1 MPPCGVETAVG
12 MGQMIFREDNMIA
25 RLLKPEESWR
35 WNQVMAA
42 AFEWD
47 FDLEKAR
54 AEAAREKTEEE
65 LREQARNRCFGA
77 LSDDGK
83 ILYGC
88 VNSREYTCRFDG
100 GAYKL
105 GGIGGVSTLPPYRH
119 NGAIRASLS
128 ASLRDMY
135 ENGFTFSYLYPFSTQ
150 YYRKFGYEAAAEA
163 REWTLQLSALS
174 PKDVGG
180 TIEQIFPGGDFSP
193 LLEIHKACFADC
205 NMSVVRD
212 RYDAD
217 LEKAN
222 LMNEQRYVYVWR
234 NNAGVPRGL
243 MITHK
248 KETPEGTIL
257 DCSHNFGAGN
267 GNDFLF
273 CDMEALSALL
283 FFAKSAFSSDYDK
296 IRFMT
301 RREADLSVLIG
312 DNNESTCRMF
322 WNGML
327 RVVNVRRVLENCNCR
342 GTGCVRIAV
351 KDTIL
356 PENCGTWKLTFAPGQ
371 VNFVEKTEE
380 QPDVSLTINAF
391 SALICGARDVHSLAW
406 IPDAVVH
413 NAAAPFAG
421 LFYAK
426 PCFMLDLF

>member
-1 MPPCGVETAVG
+1 

-54 AEAAREKTEEE
+54 AEAVREKTEEE

-150 YYRKFGYEAAAEA
+150 YYRKFGYEVGAEA
-163 REWTLQLSALS
+163 RRWVMPLADIR

-180 TIEQIFPGGDFSP
+180 TIEQIFPGDDFSP
-193 LLEIHKACFADC
+193 LLEVYDACFADC
-205 NMSVVRD
+205 NMSAVRD
-212 RYDAD
+212 RYDAG
-217 LEKAN
+217 LEKAK
-222 LMNEQRYVYVWR
+222 LMEEHRYVYVWR
-234 NNAGVPRGL
+234 NEAGAPRGL
-243 MITHK
+243 MIAHK
-248 KETPEGTIL
+248 TREDGAVVM
-257 DCSHNFGAGN
+257 DCNHTFGAQNEN
-267 GNDFLF
+267 GFLF

-283 FFAKSAFSSDYDK
+283 FFVKSAFSADYDK
-296 IRFMT
+296 ISFTT
-301 RREADLSVLIG
+301 RREIDLTSLVG
-312 DNNESTCRMF
+312 ENNSASCSMF

-351 KDTIL
+351 EDTIL

-421 LFYAK
+421 VFYAK

>member
-1 MPPCGVETAVG
+1 
-12 MGQMIFREDNMIA
+12 MIA

-100 GAYKL
+100 GTYKL

-150 YYRKFGYEAAAEA
+150 YYRKFGYEVGAEA
-163 REWTLQLSALS
+163 RRWVMPLADIR

-180 TIEQIFPGGDFSP
+180 TIEQIFPGDDFSP
-193 LLEIHKACFADC
+193 LLEVYDACFADC
-205 NMSVVRD
+205 NMSAVRD
-212 RYDAD
+212 RYDAG
-217 LEKAN
+217 LEKAK
-222 LMNEQRYVYVWR
+222 LMEEHRYVYVWR
-234 NNAGVPRGL
+234 NEAGAPRGL

-248 KETPEGTIL
+248 TREDGAVVM
-257 DCSHNFGAGN
+257 DCNHTFGAQNEN
-267 GNDFLF
+267 GFLF

-283 FFAKSAFSSDYDK
+283 FFVKSAFSADYDK
-296 IRFMT
+296 ISFTT
-301 RREADLSVLIG
+301 RREIDLTSLVG
-312 DNNESTCRMF
+312 ENNSASCSMF

-342 GTGCVRIAV
+342 GTGCVRIAIE
-351 KDTIL
+351 DTIL

-421 LFYAK
+421 VFYAK

>member
-1 MPPCGVETAVG
+1 

-150 YYRKFGYEAAAEA
+150 YYRKFGYEVGAEA
-163 REWTLQLSALS
+163 RRWVMPLADIR

-180 TIEQIFPGGDFSP
+180 TIEQIFPGDDFSP
-193 LLEIHKACFADC
+193 LLEVYDACFADC
-205 NMSVVRD
+205 NMSAVRD
-212 RYDAD
+212 RYDAG
-217 LEKAN
+217 LEKAK
-222 LMNEQRYVYVWR
+222 LMEEHRYVYVWR
-234 NNAGVPRGL
+234 NEAGAPRGL
-243 MITHK
+243 MIAHK
-248 KETPEGTIL
+248 TREDGAVVM
-257 DCSHNFGAGN
+257 DCNHTFGAQNEN
-267 GNDFLF
+267 GFLF

-283 FFAKSAFSSDYDK
+283 FFVKSAFSADYDK
-296 IRFMT
+296 ISFTT
-301 RREADLSVLIG
+301 RREIDLTSLVG
-312 DNNESTCRMF
+312 ENNSASCSMF

-351 KDTIL
+351 EDTIL

-380 QPDVSLTINAF
+380 KPDATMTINAF

-421 LFYAK
+421 VFYAK

>member
-1 MPPCGVETAVG
+1 
-12 MGQMIFREDNMIA
+12 MIA

-47 FDLEKAR
+47 FDLEKAK

-150 YYRKFGYEAAAEA
+150 YYRKFGYEVGAEA
-163 REWTLQLSALS
+163 RRWVMPLADIR

-180 TIEQIFPGGDFSP
+180 TIEQIFPGDDFSP
-193 LLEIHKACFADC
+193 LLEVYDACFADC
-205 NMSVVRD
+205 NMSAVRD
-212 RYDAD
+212 RYDAG
-217 LEKAN
+217 LEKAK
-222 LMNEQRYVYVWR
+222 LMEEHRYVYVWR
-234 NNAGVPRGL
+234 NEAGAPRGL
-243 MITHK
+243 MIAHK
-248 KETPEGTIL
+248 TREDGAVVM
-257 DCSHNFGAGN
+257 DCNHTFGAQNEN
-267 GNDFLF
+267 GFLF

-283 FFAKSAFSSDYDK
+283 FFVKSAFSADYDK
-296 IRFMT
+296 ISFTT
-301 RREADLSVLIG
+301 RREIDLTSLVG
-312 DNNESTCRMF
+312 ENNSASCSMF

-327 RVVNVRRVLENCNCR
+327 RVVNVRRVLENCSCR

-351 KDTIL
+351 EDTIL

-421 LFYAK
+421 VFYAK

>member
-1 MPPCGVETAVG
+1 
-12 MGQMIFREDNMIA
+12 MIA

-47 FDLEKAR
+47 FDLEKAK

-150 YYRKFGYEAAAEA
+150 YYRKFGYEVGAEA
-163 REWTLQLSALS
+163 RRWVMPLADIR

-180 TIEQIFPGGDFSP
+180 TIEQIFPGDDFSP
-193 LLEIHKACFADC
+193 LLEIYDACFADC
-205 NMSVVRD
+205 NMSAVRD
-212 RYDAD
+212 RYDAG
-217 LEKAN
+217 LEKAK
-222 LMNEQRYVYVWR
+222 LMEEHRYVYVWR
-234 NNAGVPRGL
+234 NEAGAPRGL
-243 MITHK
+243 MIAHK
-248 KETPEGTIL
+248 TREDGAVVM
-257 DCSHNFGAGN
+257 DCNHTFGAQNEN
-267 GNDFLF
+267 GFLF

-283 FFAKSAFSSDYDK
+283 FFVKSAFSADYDK
-296 IRFMT
+296 ISFTT
-301 RREADLSVLIG
+301 RREIDLTSLVG
-312 DNNESTCRMF
+312 ENNSASCSMF

-351 KDTIL
+351 EDTIL

-391 SALICGARDVHSLAW
+391 SALICGARDVHSFAW

-421 LFYAK
+421 VFYAK

>member
-1 MPPCGVETAVG
+1 
-12 MGQMIFREDNMIA
+12 MIA

-47 FDLEKAR
+47 FDLEKAK

-88 VNSREYTCRFDG
+88 VNSREYMCRFDG

-150 YYRKFGYEAAAEA
+150 YYRKFGYEVGAEA
-163 REWTLQLSALS
+163 RRWVMPLADIR

-180 TIEQIFPGGDFSP
+180 TIEQIFPGDDFSP
-193 LLEIHKACFADC
+193 LLEVYDACFGDC
-205 NMSVVRD
+205 NMSAVRD
-212 RYDAD
+212 RYDAG
-217 LEKAN
+217 LEKAK
-222 LMNEQRYVYVWR
+222 LMEEHRYVYVWR
-234 NNAGVPRGL
+234 NEAGAPRGL
-243 MITHK
+243 MIAHK
-248 KETPEGTIL
+248 TREDGAVVM
-257 DCSHNFGAGN
+257 DCNHTFGAQNEN
-267 GNDFLF
+267 GFLF

-283 FFAKSAFSSDYDK
+283 FFVKSAFSADYDK
-296 IRFMT
+296 ISFTT
-301 RREADLSVLIG
+301 RREIDLTSLVG
-312 DNNESTCRMF
+312 ENNSASCSMF

-351 KDTIL
+351 EDTIL

-421 LFYAK
+421 VFYAK

>member
-1 MPPCGVETAVG
+1 
-12 MGQMIFREDNMIA
+12 MIA

-47 FDLEKAR
+47 FDLEKAK
-54 AEAAREKTEEE
+54 AEAAREKTKEE

-150 YYRKFGYEAAAEA
+150 YYRKFGYEVGAEA
-163 REWTLQLSALS
+163 RRWVMPLADIR

-180 TIEQIFPGGDFSP
+180 TIEQIFPGDDFSP
-193 LLEIHKACFADC
+193 LLEVYDACFADC
-205 NMSVVRD
+205 NMSAVRD
-212 RYDAD
+212 RYDAG
-217 LEKAN
+217 LEKAK
-222 LMNEQRYVYVWR
+222 LMEEHRYVYVWR
-234 NNAGVPRGL
+234 NEAGAPRGL
-243 MITHK
+243 MIAHK
-248 KETPEGTIL
+248 TREDGAVVM
-257 DCSHNFGAGN
+257 DCNHTFGAQNEN
-267 GNDFLF
+267 GFLF

-283 FFAKSAFSSDYDK
+283 FFVKSAFSADYDK
-296 IRFMT
+296 ISFTT
-301 RREADLSVLIG
+301 RREIDLTSLVG
-312 DNNESTCRMF
+312 ENNSASCSMF

-327 RVVNVRRVLENCNCR
+327 RVVNVRRVLENCNCC

-351 KDTIL
+351 EDTIL

-421 LFYAK
+421 VFYAK

>member
-1 MPPCGVETAVG
+1 M
-12 MGQMIFREDNMIA
+12 
-25 RLLKPEESWR
+25 
-35 WNQVMAA
+35 
-42 AFEWD
+42 
-47 FDLEKAR
+47 
-54 AEAAREKTEEE
+54 
-65 LREQARNRCFGA
+65 
-77 LSDDGK
+77 
-83 ILYGC
+83 
-88 VNSREYTCRFDG
+88 NSREYTCRFDG

-150 YYRKFGYEAAAEA
+150 YYRKFGYEVGAEA
-163 REWTLQLSALS
+163 RRWVMAARGYPARRMSAARSSRFS
-174 PKDVGG
+174 PGD
-180 TIEQIFPGGDFSP
+180 DFSP
-193 LLEIHKACFADC
+193 LLEIYDACFADC
-205 NMSVVRD
+205 NMSAVRD
-212 RYDAD
+212 RYDAG
-217 LEKAN
+217 LEKAK
-222 LMNEQRYVYVWR
+222 LMEEHRYVYVWR
-234 NNAGVPRGL
+234 NEAGAPRGL
-243 MITHK
+243 MIAHK
-248 KETPEGTIL
+248 TREDGAVVM
-257 DCSHNFGAGN
+257 DCNHTFGAQNEN
-267 GNDFLF
+267 GFLF

-283 FFAKSAFSSDYDK
+283 FFVKSAFSADYDK
-296 IRFMT
+296 ISFTT
-301 RREADLSVLIG
+301 RREIDLTSLVG
-312 DNNESTCRMF
+312 ENNSASCSMF

-351 KDTIL
+351 EDTIL

-421 LFYAK
+421 VFYAK

>member
-1 MPPCGVETAVG
+1 

-47 FDLEKAR
+47 FDLEKAK

-150 YYRKFGYEAAAEA
+150 YYRKFGYEVGAEA
-163 REWTLQLSALS
+163 RRWVMPLADIR

-180 TIEQIFPGGDFSP
+180 TIEQIFPGDDFSP
-193 LLEIHKACFADC
+193 LLEVYDACFADC
-205 NMSVVRD
+205 NMSAVRD
-212 RYDAD
+212 RYDAG
-217 LEKAN
+217 LEKAK
-222 LMNEQRYVYVWR
+222 LMEEHRYVYVWR
-234 NNAGVPRGL
+234 NEAGAPRGL
-243 MITHK
+243 MIAHK
-248 KETPEGTIL
+248 TREDGAVVM
-257 DCSHNFGAGN
+257 DCNHTFGAQNEN
-267 GNDFLF
+267 GFLF

-283 FFAKSAFSSDYDK
+283 FFVKSAFSADYDK
-296 IRFMT
+296 ISFTT
-301 RREADLSVLIG
+301 RREIDLTSLVG
-312 DNNESTCRMF
+312 ENNSASCSMF

-351 KDTIL
+351 EDTIL

-380 QPDVSLTINAF
+380 KPDATMTINAF

-421 LFYAK
+421 VFYAK
-426 PCFMLDLF
+426 PCFMMDLF

>member
-1 MPPCGVETAVG
+1 
-12 MGQMIFREDNMIA
+12 MIA

-47 FDLEKAR
+47 FDLEKAK

-150 YYRKFGYEAAAEA
+150 YYRKFGYEVGAEA
-163 REWTLQLSALS
+163 RRWVMPLADIR

-180 TIEQIFPGGDFSP
+180 TIEQIFPGDDFSP
-193 LLEIHKACFADC
+193 LLEVYDACFADC
-205 NMSVVRD
+205 NMSAVRD
-212 RYDAD
+212 RYDAG
-217 LEKAN
+217 LEKAK
-222 LMNEQRYVYVWR
+222 LMEEHRYVYVWR
-234 NNAGVPRGL
+234 NEAGAPRGL
-243 MITHK
+243 MIAHK
-248 KETPEGTIL
+248 TREDGAVVM
-257 DCSHNFGAGN
+257 DCNHTFGAQNEN
-267 GNDFLF
+267 GFLF

-283 FFAKSAFSSDYDK
+283 FFVKSAFSADYDK
-296 IRFMT
+296 ISFTT
-301 RREADLSVLIG
+301 RREIDLTSLVG
-312 DNNESTCRMF
+312 ENNSASCSMF

-351 KDTIL
+351 EDTIL

-421 LFYAK
+421 VFYAK
-426 PCFMLDLF
+426 PCF

>member
-1 MPPCGVETAVG
+1 
-12 MGQMIFREDNMIA
+12 MIA

-150 YYRKFGYEAAAEA
+150 YYRKFGYEVGAEA
-163 REWTLQLSALS
+163 RRWVMPLADIR

-180 TIEQIFPGGDFSP
+180 TIEQIFPGDDFSP
-193 LLEIHKACFADC
+193 LLEIYDACFADC
-205 NMSVVRD
+205 NMSAVRD
-212 RYDAD
+212 RYDAG
-217 LEKAN
+217 LEKAK
-222 LMNEQRYVYVWR
+222 LMEEHRYVYVWR
-234 NNAGVPRGL
+234 NEAGAPRGL
-243 MITHK
+243 MIAHK
-248 KETPEGTIL
+248 TREDGAVVM
-257 DCSHNFGAGN
+257 DCNHTFGAQNEN
-267 GNDFLF
+267 GFLF

-283 FFAKSAFSSDYDK
+283 FFVKSAFSADYDK
-296 IRFMT
+296 ISFTT
-301 RREADLSVLIG
+301 RREIDLTSLVG
-312 DNNESTCRMF
+312 ENNSASCSMF

-351 KDTIL
+351 EDTIL

-421 LFYAK
+421 VFYAK

>member
-1 MPPCGVETAVG
+1 
-12 MGQMIFREDNMIA
+12 MIA

-47 FDLEKAR
+47 FDLEKAK

-150 YYRKFGYEAAAEA
+150 YYRKFGYEVGAEA
-163 REWTLQLSALS
+163 RRWVMPLADIR

-180 TIEQIFPGGDFSP
+180 TIEQIFPGDDFSP
-193 LLEIHKACFADC
+193 LLEVYDACFADC
-205 NMSVVRD
+205 NMSAVRD
-212 RYDAD
+212 RYDAG
-217 LEKAN
+217 LEKAK
-222 LMNEQRYVYVWR
+222 LMEEHRYVYVWR
-234 NNAGVPRGL
+234 NEAGAPRGL
-243 MITHK
+243 MIAHK
-248 KETPEGTIL
+248 TREDGAVVM
-257 DCSHNFGAGN
+257 DCNHTFGAQNEN
-267 GNDFLF
+267 GFLF

-283 FFAKSAFSSDYDK
+283 FFVKSAFSADYDK
-296 IRFMT
+296 IRFTT
-301 RREADLSVLIG
+301 RREIDLTSLVG
-312 DNNESTCRMF
+312 ENNSASCSMF

-351 KDTIL
+351 EDTIL

-380 QPDVSLTINAF
+380 QPDVSMTINAF
-391 SALICGARDVHSLAW
+391 SALICGVRDVHSLAW

-421 LFYAK
+421 VFYAK

>member
-47 FDLEKAR
+47 FDLEKAK

-150 YYRKFGYEAAAEA
+150 YYRKFGYEVGAEA
-163 REWTLQLSALS
+163 RRWVMPLADIR

-180 TIEQIFPGGDFSP
+180 TIEQIFPGDDFSP
-193 LLEIHKACFADC
+193 LLEVYDACFADC
-205 NMSVVRD
+205 NMSAVRD
-212 RYDAD
+212 RYDAG
-217 LEKAN
+217 LEKAK
-222 LMNEQRYVYVWR
+222 LMEEHRYVYVWR
-234 NNAGVPRGL
+234 NEAGAPRGL
-243 MITHK
+243 MIAHK
-248 KETPEGTIL
+248 TREDGAVVM
-257 DCSHNFGAGN
+257 DCNHTFGAENEN
-267 GNDFLF
+267 GFLF

-283 FFAKSAFSSDYDK
+283 FFVKSAFSADYDK
-296 IRFMT
+296 ISFTT
-301 RREADLSVLIG
+301 RREIDLTSLVG
-312 DNNESTCRMF
+312 ENNSASCSMF

-351 KDTIL
+351 EDTIL

-380 QPDVSLTINAF
+380 KPDATMTINAF

-421 LFYAK
+421 VFYAK

>member
-1 MPPCGVETAVG
+1 
-12 MGQMIFREDNMIA
+12 MIA

-135 ENGFTFSYLYPFSTQ
+135 ENGFTFSYLYPFSTR
-150 YYRKFGYEAAAEA
+150 YYRKFGYEVGAEA
-163 REWTLQLSALS
+163 RRWVMPLADIR
-174 PKDVGG
+174 PKNVGG
-180 TIEQIFPGGDFSP
+180 TIEQIFPGDDFSP
-193 LLEIHKACFADC
+193 LLEVYDACFADC
-205 NMSVVRD
+205 NMSAVRD
-212 RYDAD
+212 RYDAG
-217 LEKAN
+217 LEKAK
-222 LMNEQRYVYVWR
+222 LMEEHRYVYVWR
-234 NNAGVPRGL
+234 NEAGAPRGL
-243 MITHK
+243 MIAHK
-248 KETPEGTIL
+248 TREDGAVVM
-257 DCSHNFGAGN
+257 DCNHTFGAQNEN
-267 GNDFLF
+267 GFLF

-283 FFAKSAFSSDYDK
+283 FFVKSAFSADYDK
-296 IRFMT
+296 ISFTT
-301 RREADLSVLIG
+301 RREIDLTSLVG
-312 DNNESTCRMF
+312 ENNSASCSMF

-342 GTGCVRIAV
+342 GTGCVRIAIE
-351 KDTIL
+351 DTIL

-421 LFYAK
+421 VFYAK

>member
-1 MPPCGVETAVG
+1 
-12 MGQMIFREDNMIA
+12 MIA

-47 FDLEKAR
+47 FDLEKAKV
-54 AEAAREKTEEE
+54 EAAREKTEEE

-150 YYRKFGYEAAAEA
+150 YYRKFGYEVGAEA
-163 REWTLQLSALS
+163 RRWVMPLADIR

-180 TIEQIFPGGDFSP
+180 TIEQIFPGDDFSP
-193 LLEIHKACFADC
+193 LLEVYDACFADC
-205 NMSVVRD
+205 NMSAVRD
-212 RYDAD
+212 RYDAG
-217 LEKAN
+217 LEKAK
-222 LMNEQRYVYVWR
+222 LMEEHRYVYVWS
-234 NNAGVPRGL
+234 NEAGAPRGL
-243 MITHK
+243 MIAHK
-248 KETPEGTIL
+248 TREDGAVVM
-257 DCSHNFGAGN
+257 DCNHTFGAQNEN
-267 GNDFLF
+267 GFLF

-283 FFAKSAFSSDYDK
+283 FFVKSAFSADYDK
-296 IRFMT
+296 ISFTT
-301 RREADLSVLIG
+301 RREIDLTSLVG
-312 DNNESTCRMF
+312 ENNSASCSMF

-327 RVVNVRRVLENCNCR
+327 RVVNVRRVLENCSCR

-351 KDTIL
+351 EDTIL

-421 LFYAK
+421 VFYAK